1 MSAKM
6 ILLGLGVAL
15 ANAGKSLVD
24 FAESYCEEDGG
35 QSALDAVSGAI
46 IDSPQITAGQVVN
59 AELDADGLPWH
70 PDIHA
75 STKTKTEKN
84 LWTKKKG
91 VQDST
96 RDAVIAELRKTYP
109 APQASAAGVTIGAT
123 VTAPP
128 VVAGIQVPVVN
139 AAPQTPYQQLVDWLA
154 KWTGPDKQL
163 TNEWATGVLTSNGT
177 TIAAL
182 ATNQE
187 LSAEFLKA
195 FKQAAGSIGLAEA
208 AA

>member
-35 QSALDAVSGAI
+35 QSALDAVSGSI
-46 IDSPQITAGQVVN
+46 IDTPQITATQVAN

-70 PDIHA
+70 GDIHA
-75 STKTKTEKN
+75 STKTKTQKN
-84 LWTKKKG
+84 VWTKRKG
-91 VQDST
+91 VSDAT
-96 RDAVIAELRKTYP
+96 YDAVVAELRKSYP
-109 APQASAAGVTIGAT
+109 APQAAAPVTTT

-128 VVAGIQVPVVN
+128 VVAGITVPVVN

-154 KWTGPDKQL
+154 KFTGPDKAL
-163 TNEWATGVLTSNGT
+163 TSEWATGVLTSNGT

-195 FKQAAGSIGLAEA
+195 FKGA
-208 AA
+208 AASAGLTDAAA